1 MAEVPIFTEHLA
13 PILMEPERQEEFL
26 YFGESADSDSAH
38 SPSERSASDIL
49 PAMSQQQLGRQLG
62 NDPQGQ
68 QSLDAR
74 YRWDPVHGTS
84 LNHLAP
90 PFIPAWQWANGGTNH
105 TSRAISSGQCPV
117 YTSASGDQYTI
128 LPQTLYEGGL
138 RAARL
143 HPVIQFYGFNLQS
156 AFQEDVQGLVDP
168 NGQAFQV
175 QLKQK
180 MTVIFLFPGW
190 ERYSRQ
196 VHVHTANKTS
206 HTRGKLANVIAK
218 EMVQFMAATSKEG
231 RPLRSQEGKIV
242 ELQDLVLVDI
252 CHVSQGSLQ
261 PTIGVIRRS

>member
-38 SPSERSASDIL
+38 SPSEGSASDIL
-49 PAMSQQQLGRQLG
+49 PAMSQQQLG
-62 NDPQGQ
+62 
-68 QSLDAR
+68 
-74 YRWDPVHGTS
+74 
-84 LNHLAP
+84 
-90 PFIPAWQWANGGTNH
+90 
-105 TSRAISSGQCPV
+105 
-117 YTSASGDQYTI
+117 
-128 LPQTLYEGGL
+128 
-138 RAARL
+138 
-143 HPVIQFYGFNLQS
+143 FYGFNLQS

-252 CHVSQGSLQ
+252 SHVSQGSLQ